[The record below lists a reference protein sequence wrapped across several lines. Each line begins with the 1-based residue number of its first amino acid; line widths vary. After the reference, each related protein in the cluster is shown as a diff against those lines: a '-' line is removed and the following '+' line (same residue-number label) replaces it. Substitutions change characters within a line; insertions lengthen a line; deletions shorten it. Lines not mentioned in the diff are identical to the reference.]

1 MLDQGDNMLDQGDNL
16 STTQV
21 VRMRQTTLTSEE
33 DGGPQ
38 GSEDERY
45 PEFGGASGTIL
56 SECGT
61 A

>member
-1 MLDQGDNMLDQGDNL
+1 MLDQGDNL